1 MASRQILVLIAVVAV
16 STLLTKAAP
25 LLAKT
30 GDIAQGANAEDI
42 TELVDDN
49 NEIEDENGQKVIQE
63 ELGEIV
69 TNDVIMDEGIQGGV
83 MDEGIQGGV
92 MDEGIQGGV
101 MDEGIQDDIV
111 EDVTDS
117 GIGGDDNQG
126 GMAGDGNSTT
136 HAIDRSF
143 KSFGDLQKTMDA
155 LERTLGDVK
164 GGYAEKLSL
173 TPVV

>member
-92 MDEGIQGGV
+92 MDEGIQ
-101 MDEGIQDDIV
+101 DDIV